1 MKSCLCKNENTRN
14 HKSLGI
20 GLVTAATTPPPLMP
34 PLSSLNATTS
44 TVSIVLRNVSGHRI
58 WFEGDQLMRAKM
70 SRHMMQLTA
79 LSGRTCVRVRVRVRV
94 TDRDKVRVRDRVMR

>member
-34 PLSSLNATTS
+34 PLSSLNATSS
-44 TVSIVLRNVSGHRI
+44 TVSMASRNVSGQRM
-58 WFEGDQLMRAKM
+58 WVEGDQLMRAKM
-70 SRHMMQLTA
+70 SLHMVQPTP
-79 LSGRTCVRVRVRVRV
+79 LSGWT
-94 TDRDKVRVRDRVMR
+94 